1 MDENELASDQIE
13 EYSRP
18 RNQSRKYNE
27 FAKVE
32 IQDLIITR
40 RHFPDQ
46 VLLNQRK
53 KNGSTENPTEGLK
66 FKTFIL
72 SARDF

>member
-1 MDENELASDQIE
+1 MLLEDNYMDENELASDQIE

-32 IQDLIITR
+32 I
-40 RHFPDQ
+40 
-46 VLLNQRK
+46 
-53 KNGSTENPTEGLK
+53 
-66 FKTFIL
+66 
-72 SARDF
+72 